1 MAAETDTAEKA
12 KREHAMC
19 DFEERDTVELHAN
32 RGTRGRSG
40 RPSRGLLAPF
50 ALAPTRPGLE
60 REPPRSYAR
69 PMVPPFETLRQSV
82 VEGDVARARE
92 LATAAVAAG
101 GDLLAAVEQGF
112 AAGIQ
117 RVGELWEEG
126 EYFLPELVQGAE
138 AMKAAMAV
146 ILPALAS
153 ADARGLARGR
163 VVLGTVKGDL
173 HDIGKGLVGVLLA
186 AHGFEVFDLGH
197 DVPVERFVEKAR
209 EVDANLVAASALLT
223 TTMAEQRRLVEAIAA
238 AELPRRP
245 RVLIGGAP
253 TSRAWAEEI
262 GAHHAE
268 NALRAVEVAESL
280 LP

>member
-1 MAAETDTAEKA
+1 
-12 KREHAMC
+12 
-19 DFEERDTVELHAN
+19 
-32 RGTRGRSG
+32 
-40 RPSRGLLAPF
+40 
-50 ALAPTRPGLE
+50 
-60 REPPRSYAR
+60 
-69 PMVPPFETLRQSV
+69 MVPPFEALRQSV
-82 VEGDVARARE
+82 VEGDAARARE
-92 LATAAVAAG
+92 LATAVVAAG
-101 GDLLAAVEQGF
+101 DDLLAAVEQGF

-117 RVGELWEEG
+117 TVGELWEEG

-146 ILPALAS
+146 ILPALAR

-197 DVPVERFVEKAR
+197 DVPVERFVDKAR
-209 EVDANLVAASALLT
+209 EVDADLVAASALLT
-223 TTMAEQRRLVEAIAA
+223 TTMAEQRRLVEAVAA

-245 RVLIGGAP
+245 RVLVGGAP
-253 TSRAWAEEI
+253 TSRAWADEI

-280 LP
+280 LA

>member
-1 MAAETDTAEKA
+1 
-12 KREHAMC
+12 
-19 DFEERDTVELHAN
+19 
-32 RGTRGRSG
+32 
-40 RPSRGLLAPF
+40 
-50 ALAPTRPGLE
+50 
-60 REPPRSYAR
+60 
-69 PMVPPFETLRQSV
+69 MVPPFETLRQSV

-92 LATAAVAAG
+92 LATVAVAAG

-197 DVPVERFVEKAR
+197 DVPVERFVDKAR
-209 EVDANLVAASALLT
+209 EVEADLVAASALLT

-238 AELPRRP
+238 AGLPRRP